1 MPYTVWGAFDKFRKD
16 SVDLDPGE
24 SDRAISS
31 RGYLY
36 DQAKALSSSDSDFPA
51 VSSYI
56 PFGSF
61 ARKTKIRP
69 LDDIDLL
76 FVLNGR
82 GTTSQQSQNNAYEYW
97 LKISDANAPLAKFRD
112 AYGFVSSVKVLN
124 QIKKSLG
131 KVKNYGKAEL
141 KRNEQA
147 VILNLT
153 SYPWVFDIVP
163 AVSISSYYDSS
174 KTEYYLI
181 PDGSGDWM
189 RTDPRKDTEYV
200 TRVSKQH
207 NGYLLPTMRLLKY
220 WNWRTYK
227 PRLPSYY
234 FETLALKVFDNLT
247 TISDYPTA
255 IRTFFSICPIY
266 LDGWCSDPKG
276 LGPNLDKDVDAETKK
291 KVKNAMNEV
300 ESFAR
305 QAVLLE
311 IDEKHAAAMIVWQRV
326 FGPSFPGYG
335 T

>member
-1 MPYTVWGAFDKFRKD
+1 MPYTVWGAFDKFRKNP
-16 SVDLDPGE
+16 VDLDPGE
-24 SDRAISS
+24 SDRARSS
-31 RGYLY
+31 RDYLY
-36 DQAKALSSSDSDFPA
+36 DQAKALNSSDSDFPA
-51 VSSYI
+51 VCSYI

-82 GTTSQQSQNNAYEYW
+82 GTTVQQQPSDPYEYW
-97 LKISDANAPLAKFRD
+97 LRVSDDNAPLAKFRD

-124 QIKKSLG
+124 QMKKSLG
-131 KVKNYGKAEL
+131 KVKNYAKAEL

-147 VILNLT
+147 VVLNLT

-163 AVSISSYYDSS
+163 AVPSGNYYDSS
-174 KTEYYLI
+174 KTDYYLI

-207 NGYLLPTMRLLKY
+207 NGYLLPAMRLLKY
-220 WNWRTYK
+220 WNWRTHK

-234 FETLALKVFDNLT
+234 FETLCLKVFDNLT
-247 TISDYPTA
+247 AISDYPPA
-255 IRTFFSICPIY
+255 IRTFFSMCPIY
-266 LDGWCSDPKG
+266 LDGSCSDPKG
-276 LGPNLDKDVDAETKK
+276 LGPNLDKYIDGETKR
-291 KVKNAMNEV
+291 KVKDAMNEA
-300 ESFAR
+300 ESAAR
-305 QAVLLE
+305 QAILLE
-311 IDEKHAAAMIVWQRV
+311 IDAKHELAMNVWQKV
-326 FGPSFPGYG
+326 FGLSFPGYG